1 MKITVKTLLNKG
13 FSQRAI
19 SKELDLSRV
28 TVRKYLEEI
37 NTTGIQIT
45 KIKKVKKL
53 DKYKDSIE
61 ESFRQGLTGILIQE
75 KLLKEKSFKVSYA
88 SVSRFLQQ
96 FKDPEVYIPLIAK
109 PVEERQVDFGYLG
122 KFIKDGKSVKV
133 WCFSM
138 VLSHSRYRY
147 HCLVT
152 DQNVD
157 SFIRCHIKSFE
168 YFGAVPNTVK
178 IDNLKAEV
186 TMPNFYKPTIKV
198 QYAEF
203 LNHYNCAPNAYKRV
217 NDYNNIFNY
226 DNNLNYNNWS
236 TNGFLKESSSPKS
249 YDEFSSCPNSNKNEP
264 YDQLFLLGAIS
275 QKIRNDRPS
284 DYCILIN
291 SQYVDGK
298 YVVRFSMPKRTTYSG
313 FQNEYFE
320 VSKSEF
326 QKLLID

>member
-1 MKITVKTLLNKG
+1 MKTNVILLSLLILCFNG
-13 FSQRAI
+13 FSQSRQNRESTSFKKLSPELSQANGWKYNDYTGVWI
-19 SKELDLSRV
+19 SNRNLILSEKDEKHDRDFD
-28 TVRKYLEEI
+28 K
-37 NTTGIQIT
+37 IQIG
-45 KIKKVKKL
+45 KITENNTDYYVLLFYITTFHEKNTSEIKEEKGLNSPFSNEYLYTYKVEYKSPKISFFILNEIEYRKL
-53 DKYKDSIE
+53 VNTVNSSAEIDVSIYPKCA
-61 ESFRQGLTGILIQE
+61 TGAYCYEDI
-75 KLLKEKSFKVSYA
+75 
-88 SVSRFLQQ
+88 
-96 FKDPEVYIPLIAK
+96 
-109 PVEERQVDFGYLG
+109 
-122 KFIKDGKSVKV
+122 
-133 WCFSM
+133 
-138 VLSHSRYRY
+138 VLSNIFVNKHNY
-147 HCLVT
+147 C
-152 DQNVD
+152 
-157 SFIRCHIKSFE
+157 
-168 YFGAVPNTVK
+168 PN
-178 IDNLKAEV
+178 
-186 TMPNFYKPTIKV
+186 
-198 QYAEF
+198 
-203 LNHYNCAPNAYKRV
+203 APNYD
-217 NDYNNIFNY
+217 NNFNYNNIHNY